1 MRLLRALRLLV
12 GLISLFLFLLTLG
25 KDIYVEWLVFQT
37 GRAKILMVL
46 ILDLVSVLFLITVT
60 LISISVIFFRTRYIA
75 NEKFFSRFLFLVLSF
90 VCRILLLILRP
101 NSVRILLGW
110 DGLGVTSYLLVIYY
124 QRNKSYNAGIITA
137 LTNRLGDVG
146 LLLCLAFLV
155 KFGSW
160 NFYLFIPPL
169 EMSIILI
176 ILVRARITKRAQI
189 PFSAWL
195 PAAIAAPTPVSALVH
210 SSTLVTAGVYLL
222 IRFNYLLMS
231 FDLLKYL
238 ILVGVFTIFIAGL
251 GAMRELDIKKVIA
264 LSTLRQLGVMI
275 ITIGVGFP
283 LMGFFHLVAHAFF
296 KALLFICA
304 GILIHNFKDYQDIRL
319 MSRVACFIPFTL
331 RMFMTA
337 NLRLCG
343 LPFIAG
349 FYSKDLILEIFI
361 MRRLNLFIF
370 VIIILSTALTVLY
383 SCRLAFLL
391 GANIFKG
398 ERLTGIKD
406 FDPVVVA
413 GYSFLLVP
421 SIFGGLGGNWVFY
434 PVIPVIFF
442 PLILKGFIFTLV
454 LTSAASILRF
464 MLNSS
469 DRLSASL
476 KRHLNSKMWF
486 LPLVARAALSYGTL
500 LRGKKFSKIG
510 ERGWNEYFLYGL
522 IFKLLSTRGPKLEK
536 LMMVRFSQRVIFSV
550 LIGGLLLF
558 SYKKFLLFLMLK
570 ISALFCHYKKEL

>member
-1 MRLLRALRLLV
+1 
-12 GLISLFLFLLTLG
+12 
-25 KDIYVEWLVFQT
+25 
-37 GRAKILMVL
+37 MVL

-169 EMSIILI
+169 EMGIILI

-231 FDLLKYL
+231 FALLKYL

-319 MSRVACFIPFTL
+319 MSRGACFIPFTL
-331 RMFMTA
+331 RIFMTA

-464 MLNSS
+464 MLNNS

-510 ERGWNEYFLYGL
+510 EIGWNEYFLYGL

>member
-1 MRLLRALRLLV
+1 M
-12 GLISLFLFLLTLG
+12 GLTGLFLFLLTLG
-25 KDIYVEWLVFQT
+25 KDIYIEWLVFQT

-60 LISISVIFFRTRYIA
+60 LISISVIFFRTRYMA

-101 NSVRILLGW
+101 NSIRILLGW

-160 NFYLFIPPL
+160 NFYLFMPPL
-169 EMSIILI
+169 EISLILI
-176 ILVRARITKRAQI
+176 ILVGARITKRAQI

-195 PAAIAAPTPVSALVH
+195 PAAMAAPTPVSALVH

-283 LMGFFHLVAHAFF
+283 LIGFFHLVAHAFF

-319 MSRVACFIPFTL
+319 MSRSACFIPFTL

-370 VIIILSTALTVLY
+370 IIIILSTALTVLY

-391 GANIFKG
+391 GANRFKG

-406 FDPVVVA
+406 FDPVVVV

-454 LTSAASILRF
+454 LTSAVLILRF
-464 MLNSS
+464 ILDSS

-500 LRGKKFSKIG
+500 LRGKKFRKVG
-510 ERGWNEYFLYGL
+510 EIGWNEYFLYGL
-522 IFKLLSTRGPKLEK
+522 IFKLLSSRGPKLEK
-536 LMMVRFSQRVIFSV
+536 LIIVRFSQRVIFSV

>member
-1 MRLLRALRLLV
+1 
-12 GLISLFLFLLTLG
+12 
-25 KDIYVEWLVFQT
+25 
-37 GRAKILMVL
+37 MVL

-169 EMSIILI
+169 EMGIILI

-319 MSRVACFIPFTL
+319 MSRGACFIPFTL
-331 RMFMTA
+331 RIFMTA

-464 MLNSS
+464 MLNNS

-510 ERGWNEYFLYGL
+510 EIGWNEYFLYGL

-536 LMMVRFSQRVIFSV
+536 LIMVRFSQRVIFSV

>member
-1 MRLLRALRLLV
+1 MNIIFILLAGLGLFMLKQGYSIVISWDLLTKSTYK
-12 GLISLFLFLLTLG
+12 IEFRFLL
-25 KDIYVEWLVFQT
+25 DPVSLVF
-37 GRAKILMVL
+37 ASVVL
-46 ILDLVSVLFLITVT
+46 FIAVSVILYST
-60 LISISVIFFRTRYIA
+60 LYMSE
-75 NEKFFSRFLFLVLSF
+75 EKFYFRFHALVLSF
-90 VCRILLLILRP
+90 VISIITLIFG
-101 NSVRILLGW
+101 VRIVSIIAGW

-169 EMSIILI
+169 EMGIILI

-319 MSRVACFIPFTL
+319 MSRGACFIPFTL
-331 RMFMTA
+331 RIFMTA

-421 SIFGGLGGNWVFY
+421 SIFGGLGGN
-434 PVIPVIFF
+434 
-442 PLILKGFIFTLV
+442 
-454 LTSAASILRF
+454 
-464 MLNSS
+464 
-469 DRLSASL
+469 
-476 KRHLNSKMWF
+476 
-486 LPLVARAALSYGTL
+486 
-500 LRGKKFSKIG
+500 
-510 ERGWNEYFLYGL
+510 
-522 IFKLLSTRGPKLEK
+522 
-536 LMMVRFSQRVIFSV
+536 
-550 LIGGLLLF
+550 
-558 SYKKFLLFLMLK
+558 
-570 ISALFCHYKKEL
+570 

>member
-1 MRLLRALRLLV
+1 
-12 GLISLFLFLLTLG
+12 
-25 KDIYVEWLVFQT
+25 
-37 GRAKILMVL
+37 MVL

-60 LISISVIFFRTRYIA
+60 LISISVIFFRTRYMT

-101 NSVRILLGW
+101 NSIRILLGW

-169 EMSIILI
+169 EISLILI
-176 ILVRARITKRAQI
+176 ILVGARITKRAQI

-195 PAAIAAPTPVSALVH
+195 PAAMAAPTPVSALVH

-238 ILVGVFTIFIAGL
+238 ILVGVFTMFIAGL

-283 LMGFFHLVAHAFF
+283 LIGFFHLVAHAFF

-319 MSRVACFIPFTL
+319 MSRSACFMPFTL

-343 LPFIAG
+343 LPFMAG

-391 GANIFKG
+391 GANRFKG

-406 FDPVVVA
+406 FDPVVVV

-454 LTSAASILRF
+454 LTSAVLILRF
-464 MLNSS
+464 ILDSS

-500 LRGKKFSKIG
+500 LRGKKFRKVG
-510 ERGWNEYFLYGL
+510 EIGWNEYFLYGL
-522 IFKLLSTRGPKLEK
+522 IFKLLSSRGPKLEK
-536 LMMVRFSQRVIFSV
+536 LIIVRFSQRVIFSV

>member
-1 MRLLRALRLLV
+1 M
-12 GLISLFLFLLTLG
+12 
-25 KDIYVEWLVFQT
+25 
-37 GRAKILMVL
+37 
-46 ILDLVSVLFLITVT
+46 
-60 LISISVIFFRTRYIA
+60 
-75 NEKFFSRFLFLVLSF
+75 
-90 VCRILLLILRP
+90 
-101 NSVRILLGW
+101 
-110 DGLGVTSYLLVIYY
+110 
-124 QRNKSYNAGIITA
+124 
-137 LTNRLGDVG
+137 
-146 LLLCLAFLV
+146 
-155 KFGSW
+155 
-160 NFYLFIPPL
+160 PPL
-169 EMSIILI
+169 EISLILI
-176 ILVRARITKRAQI
+176 ILVGARITKRAQI

-195 PAAIAAPTPVSALVH
+195 PAAMAAPTPVSALVH

-283 LMGFFHLVAHAFF
+283 LIGFFHLVAHAFF

-319 MSRVACFIPFTL
+319 MSRSACFMPFTL

-343 LPFIAG
+343 LPFMAG

-391 GANIFKG
+391 GANRFKG

-406 FDPVVVA
+406 FDPVVVV

-421 SIFGGLGGNWVFY
+421 SIFGGLGGN
-434 PVIPVIFF
+434 
-442 PLILKGFIFTLV
+442 
-454 LTSAASILRF
+454 
-464 MLNSS
+464 
-469 DRLSASL
+469 
-476 KRHLNSKMWF
+476 
-486 LPLVARAALSYGTL
+486 
-500 LRGKKFSKIG
+500 
-510 ERGWNEYFLYGL
+510 
-522 IFKLLSTRGPKLEK
+522 
-536 LMMVRFSQRVIFSV
+536 
-550 LIGGLLLF
+550 
-558 SYKKFLLFLMLK
+558 
-570 ISALFCHYKKEL
+570 

>member
-1 MRLLRALRLLV
+1 
-12 GLISLFLFLLTLG
+12 
-25 KDIYVEWLVFQT
+25 
-37 GRAKILMVL
+37 MVL
-46 ILDLVSVLFLITVT
+46 ILDLVSALFLITVT

-319 MSRVACFIPFTL
+319 MSRGACFIPFTL

-510 ERGWNEYFLYGL
+510 EIGWNEYFLYGL

>member
-1 MRLLRALRLLV
+1 M
-12 GLISLFLFLLTLG
+12 GLTGLFLFLLTLG
-25 KDIYVEWLVFQT
+25 KDIYIEWLVFQT

-60 LISISVIFFRTRYIA
+60 LISISVIFFRTRYMA

-101 NSVRILLGW
+101 NSIRILLGW

-169 EMSIILI
+169 EISLILI
-176 ILVRARITKRAQI
+176 ILVGARITKRAQI

-195 PAAIAAPTPVSALVH
+195 PAAMAAPTPVSALVH

-283 LMGFFHLVAHAFF
+283 LIGFFHLVAHAFF

-319 MSRVACFIPFTL
+319 MSRSACFIPFTL

-370 VIIILSTALTVLY
+370 IIIVLSTALTVLY

-391 GANIFKG
+391 GANRFKG

-406 FDPVVVA
+406 FDPVVVV

-434 PVIPVIFF
+434 PVMPVIFF

-454 LTSAASILRF
+454 LTSAVLILRF
-464 MLNSS
+464 ILDSS

-500 LRGKKFSKIG
+500 LRGKKFRKVG
-510 ERGWNEYFLYGL
+510 EIGWNEYFLYGL
-522 IFKLLSTRGPKLEK
+522 IFKLLSSRGPKLEK
-536 LMMVRFSQRVIFSV
+536 LIIVRFSQRVIFSV

>member
-1 MRLLRALRLLV
+1 
-12 GLISLFLFLLTLG
+12 
-25 KDIYVEWLVFQT
+25 
-37 GRAKILMVL
+37 MVL
-46 ILDLVSVLFLITVT
+46 ILDLVSALFLITVT

-283 LMGFFHLVAHAFF
+283 LIGFFHLVAHAFF

-319 MSRVACFIPFTL
+319 MSRGACFIPFTL

-510 ERGWNEYFLYGL
+510 EIGWNEYFLYGL

>member
-46 ILDLVSVLFLITVT
+46 ILDLVSALFLITVT

-319 MSRVACFIPFTL
+319 MSRGACFIPFTL

-510 ERGWNEYFLYGL
+510 EIGWNEYFLYGL